1 MHIARFSPH
10 QGKLTYLHEQVLIMG
25 DLQELKDKGIPV
37 VTVMEQQFDNPDSL
51 RKNEAHHHVWQGCWP
66 MNSVQLSFH

>member
-1 MHIARFSPH
+1 
-10 QGKLTYLHEQVLIMG
+10 MG